1 MDNIIASLGYVGGA
15 IEEMESHMA
24 FLSEEDQNAFRE
36 VIAMAIPDHG
46 HFYGGDRDR
55 LVDRVLKILSDD
67 DVVAGLDFS
76 KLTDL
81 QKKKISE
88 LFWNE
93 RHLYR
98 TQKQAIDRMKEILGR

>member
-1 MDNIIASLGYVGGA
+1 MDNIVASLGYVGGA

-24 FLSEEDQNAFRE
+24 FLSEEDQASFRE
-36 VIAMAIPDHG
+36 VVMAAIPDHG
-46 HFYGGDRDR
+46 RFYDKDS
-55 LVDRVLKILSDD
+55 LVDRVLGILSDD
-67 DVVAGLDFS
+67 TVVANLDFS

-81 QKKKISE
+81 QKKNISE